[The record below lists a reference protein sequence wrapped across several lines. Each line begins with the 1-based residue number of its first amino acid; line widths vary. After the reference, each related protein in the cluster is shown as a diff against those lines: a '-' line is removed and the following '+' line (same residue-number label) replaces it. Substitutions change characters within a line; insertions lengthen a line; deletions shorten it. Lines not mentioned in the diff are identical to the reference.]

1 MSDHV
6 KPHQIVQQ
14 KRQAQLRQDR
24 ARADRQ
30 RWQEELA
37 AALQHGASLA
47 TADELL
53 HRLVETARD
62 GSSYDNR
69 DAIAFIVGTAA
80 LVLDGAL
87 ERARDWGGKHFEAAL
102 RAELRRRFA
111 ARPRRF

>member
-24 ARADRQ
+24 MRTDRQ

-37 AALQHGASLA
+37 VALQHGASLA
-47 TADELL
+47 LADELL
-53 HRLVETARD
+53 RRLVEATGGA
-62 GSSYDNR
+62 GAYDRNS
-69 DAIAFIVGTAA
+69 IVRRVGAAA

-102 RAELRRRFA
+102 RAELRRRLA
-111 ARPRRF
+111 AQPRRF